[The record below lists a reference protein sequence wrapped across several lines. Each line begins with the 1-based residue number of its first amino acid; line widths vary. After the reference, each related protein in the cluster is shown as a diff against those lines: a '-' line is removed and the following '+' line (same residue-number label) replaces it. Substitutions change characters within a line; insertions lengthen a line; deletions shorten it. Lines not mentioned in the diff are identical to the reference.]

1 MRIKAVLAD
10 CLKYTY
16 IVLPVPEAFRFQLK
30 SVILWLLTPIIR
42 GSASYRFWQEQL
54 ALAQRDTSEIADECI
69 VGATGDRPRLLL
81 IDACTPTPD
90 RDSGSIDVFN
100 SVRILIDSGFDITFI
115 PEGNLLYAGRYT
127 RSLQALGV
135 HCLYQPEVK
144 SVSDWLRAHGS
155 LYTLVILFRAP
166 IAIRHLSNIRRFCPQ
181 AKVIFSTLD
190 LQFLRE
196 SRKNALKTADSQPFQ
211 GWVYQAELEAIQRAD
226 AVIVISDVEK
236 AILHTLDPE
245 LLVFTVPL
253 IREIPGRGSNSFSA
267 RKGVLFIGN
276 YQHPPNLDGLM
287 YFIKRIWPSIRAAQP
302 DIELYVVGSYMP
314 EFIRAYSDQG
324 IRPFGYLEDLQAI
337 MNQTRLAIAPLQ
349 YGAGLK
355 GKVATYL
362 GYGVP
367 TVITPPA
374 AEGMGLTHGEDTLIT
389 DDPETFAA
397 YVLQA
402 YGDEDLWQ
410 HLSDNGL
417 SRVSRLYSLDVSR
430 NRYKECFAR
439 LGLAFSDP
447 E

>member
-1 MRIKAVLAD
+1 MRIRAALAD
-10 CLKYTY
+10 CLRYAY
-16 IVLPVPEAFRFQLK
+16 IVLPVSEAFRFNLK
-30 SVILWLLTPIIR
+30 SVILWLLTPLIR
-42 GSASYRFWQEQL
+42 GSASYGFWQEQL
-54 ALAQRDTSEIADECI
+54 SLAKRETSEIAHEC
-69 VGATGDRPRLLL
+69 VVSRPDDRPRLLL

-100 SVRILIDSGFDITFI
+100 SIRIFIDSGFNITFI
-115 PEGNLLYAGRYT
+115 PEGNLLYASQYT
-127 RSLQALGV
+127 SNLQDLGV
-135 HCLYQPEVK
+135 TCLYQPEVK
-144 SVSDWLRAHGS
+144 SVNAWLRAHGDT
-155 LYTLVILFRAP
+155 YTLVILFRAP
-166 IAIRHLSNIRRFCPQ
+166 IAIRHLSDIRRFCPQ

-211 GWVYQAELEAIQRAD
+211 GWVYKAELDAIQRAD

-276 YQHPPNLDGLM
+276 YQHPPNLDGLI
-287 YFIKRIWPSIRAAQP
+287 YFIKTIWPSIRAAQP

-314 EFIRAYSDQG
+314 ELIREYADQG
-324 IRPFGYLEDLQAI
+324 IRPIGYLEDLQPI
-337 MNQTRLAIAPLQ
+337 MNQTRVAIAPLQ

-374 AEGMGLTHGEDTLIT
+374 AEGMNLTHGEDTLIT
-389 DDPETFAA
+389 DDPAKFAA
-397 YVLQA
+397 YVLQLYA
-402 YGDEDLWQ
+402 DQDLWQ
-410 HLSDNGL
+410 RLSDNGL
-417 SRVSRLYSLDVSR
+417 SRISRLYSLDVSR
-430 NRYKECFAR
+430 TRYKDCFAS
-439 LGLAFSDP
+439 LGLATSDSG
-447 E
+447 